1 MTVKVVEIL
10 DRMTFIPALAIRVSG
25 DDGYLLRRAGYD
37 APLVILIAL
46 TGLRGNYDPTAWGG
60 RTMPVAHDYIIR
72 HWDDVQND
80 SVIDVEFI
88 LGETTTPKPSERE
101 ADPPLEYLSRPL

>member
-1 MTVKVVEIL
+1 MTTKLVEIR

-25 DDGYLLRRAGYD
+25 DDGYLLRRAGYGLQ
-37 APLVILIAL
+37 PLVILIKL
-46 TGLRGNYDPTAWGG
+46 TDMRCKYDPIEWGG

-72 HWDDVQND
+72 HWDAVHDD

-88 LGETTTPKPSERE
+88 LGETAAPKPSERE
-101 ADPPLEYLSRPL
+101 VDPL